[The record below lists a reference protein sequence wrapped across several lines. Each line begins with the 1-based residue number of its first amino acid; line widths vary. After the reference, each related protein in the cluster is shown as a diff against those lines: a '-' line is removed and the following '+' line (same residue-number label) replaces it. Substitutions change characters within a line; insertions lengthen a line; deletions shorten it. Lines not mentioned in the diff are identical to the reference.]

1 MPRPISKGTSQ
12 LSARGQMER
21 RRPPFLR
28 ASSKAKETE
37 RGSGKMDS
45 ARSGGAI
52 EEQGSDE
59 DLSPDAL
66 VRQNYELRH
75 RLEQEAASYK
85 RRLDTYRQAQQH
97 QAALVSRLQAK
108 VLQYKQRCSELET
121 QMAETVPCDTSKPAT
136 ATVSSTSALEAAH
149 QTLRDIREEQIHDLD
164 TALQK
169 LGEERRKCEEL
180 LQLNSSLKDQ
190 LEESH
195 QTNEAL
201 TTDLQKLSNDWD
213 VLREELAIKE
223 DEWKEEEQAFNEY
236 YISEH
241 NRLLN
246 LWRDVVSVKR
256 LFAEMKSA
264 TERDLSKLRNEII
277 SSSNE
282 MTSACNSTSF
292 TMKLQAA
299 AVQSTPSHRIQQQEE
314 EQAVTVLKT
323 EITALKQQH
332 AADQHEIRTK
342 DDRIDQ
348 LIREI
353 RNLEERC
360 GVSEAAVTQ
369 TARMQEDIEVLES
382 ALRDIAHAVI
392 QDAEC
397 RDVDVK
403 QALPHIHL
411 SSGGA
416 ISQRSPKRSAR
427 SSTIPALAE
436 STISA
441 VRAALQKYQL
451 TIRELQ
457 IKLQTNKEQLLT
469 MRKQCDTA
477 ETNAQTL
484 SIKMTELISQLDTC
498 RSQCTQL
505 NQEKEMLQK
514 SLDTVKLE
522 KNALDKNK
530 MELNSMLEALKS
542 NYEKLQKTN
551 NKLQKLC
558 DNLEDEKLY
567 LQSELSRASED
578 ANLKELSLRSE
589 EDRCSKMREEL
600 LTLREDLNKAYLAKD
615 MLEQQKFETDG
626 LISQI
631 EKSKGDLELELER
644 ILLEKSD
651 VQELLIKLEAMCSNH
666 EQDKQKLQEELK
678 KMTDEKNKF
687 ASQCIDQQGDLN
699 SLRKELLQA
708 EQTRLDIESE
718 KVTLNEKIKFLEIEK
733 EKVEIELG
741 QVSRE
746 RSDLSNQLSVLARKK
761 ETLNEEL
768 MRLRQRLEQSNE
780 MNARINRNLK
790 DLVKDNE
797 EKQVLLETNEKEFQR
812 MQEQLASI
820 RTEKEILEGVLFD
833 TQTNLEATHVK
844 KTQLEKEQK
853 ETLIKQ
859 ESLKGQV
866 TRLTKELENS
876 EKRAQEMKQSL
887 TQQSG
892 DQMAEFQQIISNM
905 KRQSEDNMKKINEE
919 KEQVRIS
926 LEKRLQ
932 QSMSQ
937 LEGERNEEINQL
949 QQRIEEL
956 QQHIENLCKQHEEAL
971 LRAENDKQQALLIAH
986 HDQQALIEKI
996 DAIMRELEEEK
1007 STLERVKREAAARA
1021 EQERNNT
1028 NQLRDELNRL
1038 KTKLDETKLK
1048 ANEEKLKLD
1057 LKIEELWKERESTQR
1072 EVEELQVQL
1081 HMTEDKVDGLQNQL
1095 HDTIRKLKDGDNIN
1109 ETLRKELVD
1118 IRRQLADTTYEK
1130 EKYNNSNK
1138 ELRERIKQIETERR
1152 EQGRTLEETYQ
1163 KIATLEDAKA
1173 TMDVERTRLQ
1183 AQVRDLEREA
1193 LQLQQQLRFTQDEL
1207 QKCHENNSQA
1217 QNEEK
1222 ELQARLA
1229 NEIEE
1234 RERIQLQLHQV
1245 KKQVVDLDNSL
1256 EVTRQELGKLRTRAD
1271 EEDERWRTREQ
1282 ELLVR
1287 LEDSRCRERKLE
1299 DQKHNLEVCLADATQ
1314 QLQELKAR
1322 LGGSEGRVR
1331 ALDAQLSQ
1339 LETAKKEV
1347 EQKLS
1352 SVGSTLRRIA
1362 GIQMDG
1368 SVNMPFKL
1376 MSPSRRWSPARV
1388 QDHGDTSKDIIL
1400 DVDPEAIRKGV
1411 RSLMQQ
1417 VAQIERERDD
1427 YKTELCSLKKQLK
1440 ESQENQSNTDVKVN
1454 NLITNIR
1461 TLQEEKKSLEA
1472 KLTQKQTTY
1481 QAQLDVLQQKT
1492 EECEQLCEKLTIL
1505 DLKISTDSEEK
1516 SQYEDKFEKMKH
1528 ELNRLETEKRNLQ
1541 KEVRHSDSRVTEME
1555 LHRMSLDGDFQR
1567 LQMMLQEKEAHIQK
1581 LQDRFDTQ
1589 SRTVTNLEERCASLK
1604 STIEQLKLALEKA
1617 SVTESELKSE
1627 MNLLQHNIIE
1637 ITASSQNNNE
1647 KLKQLQKQLSNTENE
1662 RRILSERLETVQQ
1675 TLSDLK
1681 HTNQSLIDQNAR
1693 LQNELANNEVQR
1705 SALESQL
1712 RLSTWPPEGSA
1723 KDEELLRQLQT
1734 VQRERSE
1741 MRGKVDALNDK
1752 VKLLEADKR
1761 NLERQIVAS
1770 KTSVRS
1776 KSYERPEKAH
1786 IELLGTSYSLDN
1798 LEHENR
1804 ELRLKIR
1811 KLETQ
1816 LAEKEAELIRIKST
1830 YLHSPHS
1837 LLDTSRDRSGELER
1851 IRAAQLQAEK
1861 LLEAREQS
1869 HRQQVSRLENQI
1881 QLLREQ
1887 LNQEIKR
1894 RQLYVLRSSRAGRE
1908 MQQLRQAL
1916 GDSLRTVAQDPSL
1929 DAVLLEH
1936 EARKLD
1942 STLTSTTSLPPSL
1955 ALPAPPS
1962 SHRSGTPSIV
1972 KLYYNIIHTMSDS
1985 IKVAIKVR
1993 PIIRREED
2001 ENLPIQW
2008 LVQGNSIVPTDAEL
2022 KKRGDGGFQFDHIFD
2037 TNASNNDVFDNIV
2050 KPIVDAAV
2058 KGFNGTVFAYGQT
2071 SSGKTYTMMGTP
2083 EEPGIIPLAV
2093 EHMFDAIANTSG
2105 REFLLRVSYLE
2116 IYNEKVNDLLSK
2128 GSIDLKIHEDV
2139 TGQVFVKSK
2148 EEVTNCPENVLSI
2161 MNKGNKHRRIGETNM
2176 NERSSRSHTIFRI
2189 TIESREA
2196 SAGSDGAI
2204 QVSQLNMVDL
2214 AGSERAW
2221 QTGATGERFKEG
2233 RHINLSLSTL
2243 ALVIKQL
2250 SESQDCPK
2258 YVNFRDSKLTRLLQA
2273 SLGGNAMTV
2282 IICTVTPAT
2291 LDETQCTLSF
2301 ASRARNIKNK
2311 PELNEVMSDGV
2322 LLKRYAKQIDIL
2334 HTELERMKQLT
2345 QSTDF
2350 QEMESKMQEKD
2361 RVNKNLEERIR
2372 LLQTRI
2378 VHGDTHNNTES
2389 FKHKEKR
2396 RQTWCGTGGYRLNP
2410 FPTTHLSPIKEV
2422 SPLKLHSRK
2431 TADIVD
2437 TSSQIALADFELE
2450 LMNSEVDCEEEMESD
2465 EDTFVLYRK
2474 DNRVKFTDDVIHKS
2488 PPMDFTVRDI
2498 LPEKI
2503 DISIQTESNSSPDTP
2518 KKTLRER
2525 MHILKEEYLQLQ
2537 EFTTLEKQ
2545 LFIDDHSSEMK
2556 NKLAKLSTLEKQVET
2571 NTFDKQSYE
2580 FVISELRKKLTAA
2593 ESRYILAE
2601 DKWNMQ
2607 AAELQRIPDLEK
2619 KIAQF
2624 SAQEIETQ
2632 NIPKLQK
2639 QIEEL
2644 TAEKNGYEH
2653 VASDLR
2659 KKLKE
2664 SEQHNIIL
2672 EDKLAVQ
2679 NVKLE
2684 KSFEQSLSQNDNM
2697 QQVELENQITAISFQ
2712 NNELQH
2718 QIIDLQ
2724 NKLSETELSKNS
2736 MKDKLDGQQ
2745 KHFQDLEERINN
2757 LVCEK
2762 NICEHTIC
2770 EMQNRLKEAEEA
2782 NFLMQDKI
2790 NEQQIKIQKFQNQEK
2805 QIEQLVSENNE
2816 LKLTISE
2823 LQEQFIEAEIRN
2835 NTMEDEIGDQDDQSD
2850 SHKLHLERQI
2860 QDVIKEKMESEQIS
2874 SELIDKLKKME
2885 LMNSSMKNQQEL
2897 YIQKTGDL
2905 EKQVKDLA
2913 IERNEFEGIVAELK
2927 EKLKETE
2934 LKNNSLKDKLIKYE
2948 TNICE
2953 PDSLDK
2959 EYIISDLQEKL
2970 KAAEL
2975 HNNSMKMELN
2985 AQQVEAQKT
2994 IDEQKKCIEDLK
3006 KNDNEINHLKS
3017 HINDLQDIIQDIQK
3031 EQASTKLILDH
3042 DLSNGDSSKVMEDLS
3057 TTISLDDSAKL
3068 SSDLVKTEELEIK
3081 HAVQS
3086 LKADIEKLEKTIYL
3100 LTTEN
3105 SDLTNKLSAE
3115 KACTEK
3121 STIHFQQTIDELY
3134 ARNSKIMEEKL
3145 ELKNDLTILN
3155 EQMETLRSRIPEV
3168 NSNEEQIIL
3177 KYEEQ
3182 ISTLTVKNTE
3192 LLSNVT
3198 DTMKELEMLKESK
3211 SLLYEHDCIY
3221 KDELTDL
3228 TAKYKYLTTENNEL
3242 STNVMDKIEENDELK
3257 EECII
3262 LKNKLE
3268 LLLKHEK
3275 DSNNDEE
3282 QLRMENTLLKTEQ
3295 AELKANIKMLTEENL
3310 KISNQLVETLEDLDN
3325 VQKTNSSNNTLQLST
3340 LFNETLTMNDIIDKS
3355 IKDDNAE
3362 ATISQLQEKVMHL
3375 TFLNRKLSDLKLS
3388 NCTQCAHLQEM
3399 TESQRLLKLKVKAL
3413 THKLEDSQR
3422 KFDREVAKSDSL
3434 ILKAKEDVNISICNS
3449 SLNTSFVDNMYV
3461 SHVQE
3466 RLQSLNNEL
3475 QILKEDHA
3483 KLLDYKEKYNEVEEL
3498 QNSSVTDLSLNKDHN
3513 TSVKKSPSKTSLRL
3527 ENMAKDISHLQTD
3540 FEKMKEETARLKKDL
3555 SKFTNERDSLLDEI
3569 KFLKIANEQLL
3580 QKMSESDL
3588 YLEKTDILEK
3598 EIRDMTQKLQEYSVR
3613 CKEVEDGKLVVE
3625 TEVEFLKVDKAEK
3638 EQTINEL
3645 RQSLSCLQQELD
3657 LTKREKEE
3665 LNRNNLLEQ
3674 EYEEKLESLRST
3686 NEELINSKATVCQEF
3701 ANYCKES
3708 ENKLTALNEKINKY
3722 ISENDY
3728 LKQELIKLR
3737 DIENKFET
3745 MRNEYQSKSQQDKT
3759 LADDNKKL
3767 KNVLNDISK
3776 NIIKEIKSLKSKVDA
3791 EEEFL
3796 HKSVNEL
3803 FQIFLQTIVM
3813 KEKEIM
3819 KTMRDNFNKEK
3830 QKLEDD
3836 KRQSVDAEKRIT
3848 LWTKELESEI
3858 EKLQG
3863 DLSQREA
3870 VSDGLQ
3876 KEIVR
3881 LEKLLEDN
3889 NRERDT
3895 LQEKNSLLEM
3905 DLNTQIE
3912 FNKHSKMDT
3921 VTEEAINIAQK
3932 RERQAQE
3939 AIKNKEAEFQIKLK
3953 SEKDTYCKR
3962 IEDLSCTIESLKTKT
3977 MELTGNIEGL
3987 EANQEQLKNI
3997 IDLKNNELMKSDQII
4012 KKMQFELEQLTESH
4026 NDLNC
4031 ELEKKDSRIAEI
4043 TELLKTKCDNLT
4055 EYKAQLETN
4064 VSENMYLKQQISE
4077 RKASIEQYR
4086 LEIEILKMENK
4097 KEIDAIKDKLNFEE
4111 LTSIEL
4117 NKQIAEL
4124 NKKNAALTEE
4134 INTSRD
4140 NYTMLQHK
4148 CITLEKRVR
4157 NSTSKIQAE
4166 EQMEELK
4173 DLNRSLRNNLDGA
4186 SNRIIEL
4193 QEAKAE
4199 LMKQLVAL
4207 NSQYDAACKDNQELR
4222 EMSSYRSKYSDT
4234 YTTCEKYD
4242 ALLREKNKIALELE
4256 AIKVEFDQKNREIED
4271 YISKVKELTEK
4282 NTELDQESN
4291 ELADVI
4297 HQHNVENAKLED
4309 ELWSCRVE
4317 GDELRNKIKALENKI
4332 QNLQSV
4338 QRTDVSSVNSHNEDC
4353 SCTALKNKIREL
4365 QMEIVSK
4372 NGKIATLDLQIQS
4385 GSFPYQAKCIE
4396 LQEHLSAHKNKN
4408 SELKTEIKRLHAAM
4422 LRISAKE
4429 CNVCKQRLINRRD
4442 QICQTM
4448 PNTPNIR
4455 FCSMSSGIIE
4465 NDTKITKLEKEKEFM
4480 KNVCRSRSKV
4490 IRELE
4495 EKIAEYEKL
4504 LPSKNS

>member
-1 MPRPISKGTSQ
+1 
-12 LSARGQMER
+12 
-21 RRPPFLR
+21 
-28 ASSKAKETE
+28 
-37 RGSGKMDS
+37 MDS

-108 VLQYKQRCSELET
+108 VLQYKQRCSELEN
-121 QMAETVPCDTSKPAT
+121 QMAETVPCDTTKPTAAT
-136 ATVSSTSALEAAH
+136 AAVSSTSALEAAH

-213 VLREELAIKE
+213 ILREELAIKE

-264 TERDLSKLRNEII
+264 TERDLSKLRNEIT

-282 MTSACNSTSF
+282 MTSACNSISF
-292 TMKLQAA
+292 TMKLQAT
-299 AVQSTPSHRIQQQEE
+299 AVQSTPSQRLQQQEE

-323 EITALKQQH
+323 EIAALKQQH

-348 LIREI
+348 FIREI

-360 GVSEAAVTQ
+360 GISEAAVTQ

-392 QDAEC
+392 QDAES

-403 QALPHIHL
+403 QAPSHIHL
-411 SSGGA
+411 SSGGQ

-427 SSTIPALAE
+427 NIAIPALAE

-469 MRKQCDTA
+469 MRKQWDIA

-484 SIKMTELISQLDTC
+484 NTKVTELISQLDTC

-530 MELNSMLEALKS
+530 MELNSMLEALKN

-567 LQSELSRASED
+567 LQNELSRVSED
-578 ANLKELSLRSE
+578 ADLKELNLRSE

-615 MLEQQKFETDG
+615 MLEQQKLETDG

-651 VQELLIKLEAMCSNH
+651 VQEILIKLEAMCSNH

-678 KMTDEKNKF
+678 KMTDEKNKL
-687 ASQCIDQQGDLN
+687 ASQSIDQQGDLN

-797 EKQVLLETNEKEFQR
+797 EKQVLLETNEKEIQR
-812 MQEQLASI
+812 MQEQLASM

-876 EKRAQEMKQSL
+876 EKRAQDMKQSL

-892 DQMAEFQQIISNM
+892 DQIAEFQQIISNM
-905 KRQSEDNMKKINEE
+905 KKQSEDNMKKMTDE

-932 QSMSQ
+932 QSVLQ
-937 LEGERNEEINQL
+937 LEGEKNEEINQL

-956 QQHIENLCKQHEEAL
+956 QQHVENLCKQHEEAL

-996 DAIMRELEEEK
+996 NAIMRELEEEK
-1007 STLERVKREAAARA
+1007 NTLERVKREAATRA

-1038 KTKLDETKLK
+1038 RTKLDETKLK

-1095 HDTIRKLKDGDNIN
+1095 HDTIRKLKDADNVN

-1118 IRRQLADTTYEK
+1118 SRRQLADTTYEK

-1138 ELRERIKQIETERR
+1138 ELRERVKQIETERR
-1152 EQGRTLEETYQ
+1152 EQGRILEESYQ

-1173 TMDVERTRLQ
+1173 TMDIERTRLQ
-1183 AQVRDLEREA
+1183 AQVRDLERDA

-1271 EEDERWRTREQ
+1271 EEDERWRAREQ

-1388 QDHGDTSKDIIL
+1388 QDHGDTGRDIIL

-1440 ESQENQSNTDVKVN
+1440 ESQENQSNTDIKVN
-1454 NLITNIR
+1454 NLLASIR

-1472 KLTQKQTTY
+1472 KLTQKQASY
-1481 QAQLDVLQQKT
+1481 QAQLDALQQKT
-1492 EECEQLCEKLTIL
+1492 KECEQLCEKLSML
-1505 DLKISTDSEEK
+1505 ELKISTESEEK

-1528 ELNRLETEKRNLQ
+1528 ELNRLETEKRSLQ
-1541 KEVRHSDSRVTEME
+1541 KDVRHSESRATEME

-1589 SRTVTNLEERCASLK
+1589 SRTMTNLEERCASLK

-1617 SVTESELKSE
+1617 SATESELKSE

-1637 ITASSQNNNE
+1637 ITTSSQSNNE

-1712 RLSTWPPEGSA
+1712 RLSTWPPEGSTT

-1761 NLERQIVAS
+1761 NLERQIAAG
-1770 KTSVRS
+1770 KTSVIRS

-1830 YLHSPHS
+1830 YIHSPHS

-1962 SHRSGTPSIV
+1962 SHRSGTPS
-1972 KLYYNIIHTMSDS
+1972 
-1985 IKVAIKVR
+1985 
-1993 PIIRREED
+1993 
-2001 ENLPIQW
+2001 
-2008 LVQGNSIVPTDAEL
+2008 
-2022 KKRGDGGFQFDHIFD
+2022 
-2037 TNASNNDVFDNIV
+2037 
-2050 KPIVDAAV
+2050 
-2058 KGFNGTVFAYGQT
+2058 
-2071 SSGKTYTMMGTP
+2071 
-2083 EEPGIIPLAV
+2083 
-2093 EHMFDAIANTSG
+2093 
-2105 REFLLRVSYLE
+2105 
-2116 IYNEKVNDLLSK
+2116 
-2128 GSIDLKIHEDV
+2128 
-2139 TGQVFVKSK
+2139 
-2148 EEVTNCPENVLSI
+2148 
-2161 MNKGNKHRRIGETNM
+2161 
-2176 NERSSRSHTIFRI
+2176 
-2189 TIESREA
+2189 
-2196 SAGSDGAI
+2196 
-2204 QVSQLNMVDL
+2204 
-2214 AGSERAW
+2214 
-2221 QTGATGERFKEG
+2221 
-2233 RHINLSLSTL
+2233 
-2243 ALVIKQL
+2243 
-2250 SESQDCPK
+2250 
-2258 YVNFRDSKLTRLLQA
+2258 
-2273 SLGGNAMTV
+2273 
-2282 IICTVTPAT
+2282 
-2291 LDETQCTLSF
+2291 
-2301 ASRARNIKNK
+2301 
-2311 PELNEVMSDGV
+2311 
-2322 LLKRYAKQIDIL
+2322 
-2334 HTELERMKQLT
+2334 
-2345 QSTDF
+2345 
-2350 QEMESKMQEKD
+2350 
-2361 RVNKNLEERIR
+2361 
-2372 LLQTRI
+2372 
-2378 VHGDTHNNTES
+2378 
-2389 FKHKEKR
+2389 
-2396 RQTWCGTGGYRLNP
+2396 
-2410 FPTTHLSPIKEV
+2410 
-2422 SPLKLHSRK
+2422 
-2431 TADIVD
+2431 
-2437 TSSQIALADFELE
+2437 
-2450 LMNSEVDCEEEMESD
+2450 
-2465 EDTFVLYRK
+2465 
-2474 DNRVKFTDDVIHKS
+2474 
-2488 PPMDFTVRDI
+2488 
-2498 LPEKI
+2498 
-2503 DISIQTESNSSPDTP
+2503 
-2518 KKTLRER
+2518 
-2525 MHILKEEYLQLQ
+2525 
-2537 EFTTLEKQ
+2537 
-2545 LFIDDHSSEMK
+2545 
-2556 NKLAKLSTLEKQVET
+2556 
-2571 NTFDKQSYE
+2571 
-2580 FVISELRKKLTAA
+2580 
-2593 ESRYILAE
+2593 
-2601 DKWNMQ
+2601 
-2607 AAELQRIPDLEK
+2607 
-2619 KIAQF
+2619 
-2624 SAQEIETQ
+2624 
-2632 NIPKLQK
+2632 
-2639 QIEEL
+2639 
-2644 TAEKNGYEH
+2644 
-2653 VASDLR
+2653 
-2659 KKLKE
+2659 
-2664 SEQHNIIL
+2664 
-2672 EDKLAVQ
+2672 
-2679 NVKLE
+2679 
-2684 KSFEQSLSQNDNM
+2684 
-2697 QQVELENQITAISFQ
+2697 
-2712 NNELQH
+2712 
-2718 QIIDLQ
+2718 
-2724 NKLSETELSKNS
+2724 
-2736 MKDKLDGQQ
+2736 
-2745 KHFQDLEERINN
+2745 
-2757 LVCEK
+2757 
-2762 NICEHTIC
+2762 
-2770 EMQNRLKEAEEA
+2770 
-2782 NFLMQDKI
+2782 
-2790 NEQQIKIQKFQNQEK
+2790 
-2805 QIEQLVSENNE
+2805 
-2816 LKLTISE
+2816 
-2823 LQEQFIEAEIRN
+2823 
-2835 NTMEDEIGDQDDQSD
+2835 
-2850 SHKLHLERQI
+2850 
-2860 QDVIKEKMESEQIS
+2860 
-2874 SELIDKLKKME
+2874 
-2885 LMNSSMKNQQEL
+2885 
-2897 YIQKTGDL
+2897 
-2905 EKQVKDLA
+2905 
-2913 IERNEFEGIVAELK
+2913 
-2927 EKLKETE
+2927 
-2934 LKNNSLKDKLIKYE
+2934 
-2948 TNICE
+2948 
-2953 PDSLDK
+2953 
-2959 EYIISDLQEKL
+2959 
-2970 KAAEL
+2970 
-2975 HNNSMKMELN
+2975 
-2985 AQQVEAQKT
+2985 
-2994 IDEQKKCIEDLK
+2994 
-3006 KNDNEINHLKS
+3006 
-3017 HINDLQDIIQDIQK
+3017 
-3031 EQASTKLILDH
+3031 
-3042 DLSNGDSSKVMEDLS
+3042 
-3057 TTISLDDSAKL
+3057 
-3068 SSDLVKTEELEIK
+3068 
-3081 HAVQS
+3081 
-3086 LKADIEKLEKTIYL
+3086 
-3100 LTTEN
+3100 
-3105 SDLTNKLSAE
+3105 
-3115 KACTEK
+3115 
-3121 STIHFQQTIDELY
+3121 
-3134 ARNSKIMEEKL
+3134 
-3145 ELKNDLTILN
+3145 
-3155 EQMETLRSRIPEV
+3155 
-3168 NSNEEQIIL
+3168 
-3177 KYEEQ
+3177 
-3182 ISTLTVKNTE
+3182 
-3192 LLSNVT
+3192 
-3198 DTMKELEMLKESK
+3198 
-3211 SLLYEHDCIY
+3211 
-3221 KDELTDL
+3221 
-3228 TAKYKYLTTENNEL
+3228 
-3242 STNVMDKIEENDELK
+3242 
-3257 EECII
+3257 
-3262 LKNKLE
+3262 
-3268 LLLKHEK
+3268 
-3275 DSNNDEE
+3275 
-3282 QLRMENTLLKTEQ
+3282 
-3295 AELKANIKMLTEENL
+3295 
-3310 KISNQLVETLEDLDN
+3310 
-3325 VQKTNSSNNTLQLST
+3325 
-3340 LFNETLTMNDIIDKS
+3340 
-3355 IKDDNAE
+3355 
-3362 ATISQLQEKVMHL
+3362 
-3375 TFLNRKLSDLKLS
+3375 
-3388 NCTQCAHLQEM
+3388 
-3399 TESQRLLKLKVKAL
+3399 
-3413 THKLEDSQR
+3413 
-3422 KFDREVAKSDSL
+3422 
-3434 ILKAKEDVNISICNS
+3434 
-3449 SLNTSFVDNMYV
+3449 
-3461 SHVQE
+3461 
-3466 RLQSLNNEL
+3466 
-3475 QILKEDHA
+3475 
-3483 KLLDYKEKYNEVEEL
+3483 
-3498 QNSSVTDLSLNKDHN
+3498 
-3513 TSVKKSPSKTSLRL
+3513 
-3527 ENMAKDISHLQTD
+3527 
-3540 FEKMKEETARLKKDL
+3540 
-3555 SKFTNERDSLLDEI
+3555 
-3569 KFLKIANEQLL
+3569 
-3580 QKMSESDL
+3580 
-3588 YLEKTDILEK
+3588 
-3598 EIRDMTQKLQEYSVR
+3598 
-3613 CKEVEDGKLVVE
+3613 
-3625 TEVEFLKVDKAEK
+3625 
-3638 EQTINEL
+3638 
-3645 RQSLSCLQQELD
+3645 
-3657 LTKREKEE
+3657 
-3665 LNRNNLLEQ
+3665 
-3674 EYEEKLESLRST
+3674 
-3686 NEELINSKATVCQEF
+3686 
-3701 ANYCKES
+3701 
-3708 ENKLTALNEKINKY
+3708 
-3722 ISENDY
+3722 
-3728 LKQELIKLR
+3728 
-3737 DIENKFET
+3737 
-3745 MRNEYQSKSQQDKT
+3745 
-3759 LADDNKKL
+3759 
-3767 KNVLNDISK
+3767 
-3776 NIIKEIKSLKSKVDA
+3776 
-3791 EEEFL
+3791 
-3796 HKSVNEL
+3796 
-3803 FQIFLQTIVM
+3803 
-3813 KEKEIM
+3813 
-3819 KTMRDNFNKEK
+3819 
-3830 QKLEDD
+3830 
-3836 KRQSVDAEKRIT
+3836 
-3848 LWTKELESEI
+3848 
-3858 EKLQG
+3858 
-3863 DLSQREA
+3863 
-3870 VSDGLQ
+3870 
-3876 KEIVR
+3876 
-3881 LEKLLEDN
+3881 
-3889 NRERDT
+3889 
-3895 LQEKNSLLEM
+3895 
-3905 DLNTQIE
+3905 
-3912 FNKHSKMDT
+3912 
-3921 VTEEAINIAQK
+3921 
-3932 RERQAQE
+3932 
-3939 AIKNKEAEFQIKLK
+3939 
-3953 SEKDTYCKR
+3953 
-3962 IEDLSCTIESLKTKT
+3962 
-3977 MELTGNIEGL
+3977 
-3987 EANQEQLKNI
+3987 QLK
-3997 IDLKNNELMKSDQII
+3997 
-4012 KKMQFELEQLTESH
+4012 
-4026 NDLNC
+4026 
-4031 ELEKKDSRIAEI
+4031 
-4043 TELLKTKCDNLT
+4043 
-4055 EYKAQLETN
+4055 
-4064 VSENMYLKQQISE
+4064 
-4077 RKASIEQYR
+4077 
-4086 LEIEILKMENK
+4086 
-4097 KEIDAIKDKLNFEE
+4097 
-4111 LTSIEL
+4111 
-4117 NKQIAEL
+4117 
-4124 NKKNAALTEE
+4124 
-4134 INTSRD
+4134 
-4140 NYTMLQHK
+4140 
-4148 CITLEKRVR
+4148 
-4157 NSTSKIQAE
+4157 
-4166 EQMEELK
+4166 
-4173 DLNRSLRNNLDGA
+4173 
-4186 SNRIIEL
+4186 
-4193 QEAKAE
+4193 
-4199 LMKQLVAL
+4199 
-4207 NSQYDAACKDNQELR
+4207 
-4222 EMSSYRSKYSDT
+4222 
-4234 YTTCEKYD
+4234 
-4242 ALLREKNKIALELE
+4242 
-4256 AIKVEFDQKNREIED
+4256 
-4271 YISKVKELTEK
+4271 
-4282 NTELDQESN
+4282 
-4291 ELADVI
+4291 
-4297 HQHNVENAKLED
+4297 
-4309 ELWSCRVE
+4309 
-4317 GDELRNKIKALENKI
+4317 
-4332 QNLQSV
+4332 
-4338 QRTDVSSVNSHNEDC
+4338 
-4353 SCTALKNKIREL
+4353 
-4365 QMEIVSK
+4365 
-4372 NGKIATLDLQIQS
+4372 
-4385 GSFPYQAKCIE
+4385 
-4396 LQEHLSAHKNKN
+4396 
-4408 SELKTEIKRLHAAM
+4408 
-4422 LRISAKE
+4422 
-4429 CNVCKQRLINRRD
+4429 
-4442 QICQTM
+4442 
-4448 PNTPNIR
+4448 
-4455 FCSMSSGIIE
+4455 
-4465 NDTKITKLEKEKEFM
+4465 
-4480 KNVCRSRSKV
+4480 
-4490 IRELE
+4490 
-4495 EKIAEYEKL
+4495 
-4504 LPSKNS
+4504 